1 MTQAA
6 EPLVS
11 VVTPFYNAE
20 PYLAECIESIL
31 GQNYRNFEHVLVNN
45 CSTDRSAE
53 KAQAYAERDARIR
66 LVHNTTFLT
75 QVQNLNHAVAQ
86 ISPDSV
92 YCKIVLADDFLFPT
106 CLAEM
111 VHVAQANPSV
121 GMVGAY
127 TLLGWK
133 DRGSVYLDWLR
144 YPSPVT
150 PGREI
155 CRQFL
160 LQGRFVTGSPTCT
173 LIRSDFARSR
183 TPLYNEE
190 SPVEDVDLVFDLLQR
205 LDFGF
210 VHQVLTYT
218 RRENESIMSGWHTFG
233 VLMTT
238 EMIAIRKYG
247 PIFLTPQELGPRRR
261 AIEHRYFSFLGES
274 VLRRRS
280 APFWQFHR
288 RALRWSGT
296 DLPVLKVAA
305 YSLLAIL
312 SLVLNPLETLTRIG
326 RRLGFFGA
334 S

>member
-1 MTQAA
+1 MTPAA

-20 PYLAECIESIL
+20 PYLAECIESVL
-31 GQNYRNFEHVLVNN
+31 GQNYRNLEHLLVNN

-53 KAQAYAERDARIR
+53 IAQAYVERDSRLR
-66 LVHNTTFLT
+66 LVHNTHFLS

-86 ISPDSV
+86 ISRDSI
-92 YCKIVLADDFLFPT
+92 YCKILLADDFLFPT
-106 CLAEM
+106 CLAQM
-111 VHVAQANPSV
+111 VSVAQANPSV

-144 YPSPVT
+144 YPSPT
-150 PGREI
+150 SPGREI

-160 LQGRFVTGSPTCT
+160 LHGRFVTGSPTCT
-173 LIRSDFARSR
+173 MIRSDFARSR
-183 TPLYNEE
+183 TPFYNEE
-190 SPVEDVDLVFDLLQR
+190 SPVEDVDLVFDLLQKS
-205 LDFGF
+205 DFGF

-218 RRENESIMSGWHTFG
+218 RRENESIMSGWQTYG

-238 EMIAIRKYG
+238 EVIAIRKYG
-247 PIFLTPQELGPRRR
+247 PMFLTPQELGRRRR
-261 AIEHRYFSFLGES
+261 AIEHRYFRFLGES
-274 VLRRRS
+274 VLRGRP
-280 APFWQFHR
+280 AAFWQFHR
-288 RALRWSGT
+288 RALRWCGA

-305 YSLLAIL
+305 YALLAIL
-312 SLVLNPLETLTRIG
+312 SLALNPLETLARIG
-326 RRLGFFGA
+326 RRLGVFDA